1 LDEEAVTVTT
11 AGTKTTST
19 RRAAVR
25 ELAHRTGT
33 GIEVSLLWQ
42 RSDNSLRLQLTEVE
56 TGVVFE
62 LSIAPEDALDA
73 FYHPYAYLPRH
84 TVDPWQE
91 LLAA

>member
-1 LDEEAVTVTT
+1 MTT
-11 AGTKTTST
+11 AGTRTTST

-62 LSIAPEDALDA
+62 LSIAPADALDA

>member
-1 LDEEAVTVTT
+1 MA
-11 AGTKTTST
+11 AGTQAQAPG
-19 RRAAVR
+19 RAAVR
-25 ELAHRTGT
+25 ELAHRSGP
-33 GIEVSLLWQ
+33 GMEVSLLW
-42 RSDNSLRLQLTEVE
+42 RRRDGSLRLQLTETD

-62 LSIAPEDALDA
+62 LSVAPEDALDA